1 MATTKQFSS
10 KTELVDEETDKTF
23 RIDFKGSNGKT
34 GLIILAVIC
43 VIAVS
48 CLCTGI
54 ALIAKTGKCESV
66 TGSTKGQSKTGSTG
80 TSMKQQCS
88 YSAEAKRIGLDEFLK
103 KVKEIYYKNHPENTV
118 WHPDSTTDKIRKE
131 YRAYDPTPAKIKERT
146 DAAISLLNEINS
158 KVIITRLLTSLESFF
173 VIMLSAISY
182 LLSPVCLFSST

>member
-43 VIAVS
+43 VIAVA

-54 ALIAKTGKCESV
+54 ALIAKTGKCKSDEGSIKGQDT
-66 TGSTKGQSKTGSTG
+66 TGSKGASTKQE
-80 TSMKQQCS
+80 QCK
-88 YSAEAKRIGLDEFLK
+88 YSEEAKRIGLDEFLK
-103 KVKEIYYKNHPENTV
+103 KVKNTYYKTHPENTA
-118 WHPDSTTDKIRKE
+118 WHPDSTTDKIRQE

-158 KVIITRLLTSLESFF
+158 KVIIS
-173 VIMLSAISY
+173 
-182 LLSPVCLFSST
+182 SPVIPLQSIFCRV